1 MKKNLFN
8 CLCFFLPMFCVP
20 VTAQTVVDIESNVYA
35 CVALDN
41 TLWMAENLRVK
52 TFRNGDLMFQAQSAD
67 DWIRASENKEPAW
80 CYYEDE
86 NGMDVNTILY
96 NWYAVT
102 DARGIAP
109 LGCHVPDVAEFASL
123 VKSAGGIFSADEF
136 LMSDNGWE
144 GDTKDRSSAASGFDA
159 YPVGSRYAAL
169 GASFY
174 WNEDKSFGK
183 YTNFWTTNSLNNK
196 RKSQHAH
203 RIGLSFDRDHV
214 INDFELNR
222 FTEHDLNLKGNGYSV
237 RCVVDKPQ

>member
-20 VTAQTVVDIESNVYA
+20 VTAQTVVDIETNVYA

-123 VKSAGGIFSADEF
+123 VKSLGGLYTADEM
-136 LMSDNGWE
+136 LKSEVGWE
-144 GDTKDRSSAASGFDA
+144 DATANDPGKTGGFNA
-159 YPVGSRYAAL
+159 YPVGSRYVGL
-169 GASFY
+169 DASFY
-174 WNEDKSFGK
+174 WDNAKSFGK
-183 YTNFWTTNSLNNK
+183 YTNFWTTNSWNNK
-196 RKSQHAH
+196 KKSDYGH
-203 RIGLSFDRDHV
+203 RVGLSFDTDHV
-214 INDFELNR
+214 INDYSNERFYATNLN
-222 FTEHDLNLKGNGYSV
+222 HKGNGFSV
-237 RCVVDKPQ
+237 RCVLDENP